1 MSAQAGGR
9 NAQKQ
14 DGKGRLQGRTDLKK
28 KTDFVEEDASLKQPC
43 VLDNGMENVHVCM
56 QISKK
61 LVKFELVESSA
72 TNHLI
77 SGSFTLIFCV
87 FSFYKVY
94 FCAAQK
100 R

>member
-9 NAQKQ
+9 DAQNQ

-43 VLDNGMENVHVCM
+43 VLDNGTENFHVWM

-72 TNHLI
+72 THHLI

-87 FSFYKVY
+87 FSLCKVY

>member
-1 MSAQAGGR
+1 MSTQAGGLR
-9 NAQKQ
+9 CTETGWTRAFA
-14 DGKGRLQGRTDLKK
+14 GKDRFKKK

-43 VLDNGMENVHVCM
+43 VLDNGTENIHVWM

-77 SGSFTLIFCV
+77 RGSFALIFCV
-87 FSFYKVY
+87 FS
-94 FCAAQK
+94 
-100 R
+100 